1 MNSMNKPTLN
11 IEGKHVTIVGLG
23 RTAAAL
29 AKLLLVKGA
38 KPFVTESRDEGDL
51 GTLPEIVRAQGIPCE
66 CGGHTSAAF
75 EKADIVAPSP
85 GVPPTIPPIV
95 QAIRDGA
102 EIMGEM
108 EIASHYI
115 EGPMIAVTG
124 TNGKTTTTALLHA
137 LIERCGHRCVLA
149 GNNDLPLSEAALVV
163 PAPDYTV
170 VEVSS
175 YQLET
180 CKTFHPWIAAV
191 LNVSNDH
198 LARHGTMEHYADV
211 KARIFENQVESD
223 IAVLNMEDDR
233 CAAMQNRIEARAIPF
248 SLQTSLVDGM
258 GIDGDHILWN
268 GEPVATLA
276 DISLP
281 GLHNRENVLAA
292 LSIMRAGEFDWPSVI
307 DGLRSFRGV
316 EHRIEY
322 VATIGGVKFYND
334 SKSTNL
340 ESLRVA
346 LESFDSPVIL
356 LAGGRGKGSDY
367 TTLVPHFLTK
377 VKYLVA
383 FGEDAANIEA
393 AYASTTSTLCVAT
406 LSEAAEAAT
415 HHAQSG
421 DTILLSPACAS
432 FDQYPNFEERGHAF
446 KAWVTQQAEAIST

>member
-1 MNSMNKPTLN
+1 MNGPTLN

-29 AKLLLVKGA
+29 AKLLLVNGA
-38 KPFVTESRDEGDL
+38 KPIVTESREEGDL
-51 GTLPEIVRAQGIPCE
+51 GALPGLLRAHGIPCE

-85 GVPPTIPPIV
+85 GVPPAIPPIV
-95 QAIRDGA
+95 QAGRDGA

-115 EGPMIAVTG
+115 DGPMIAVTG

-137 LIERCGHRCVLA
+137 LIERCGHRSVLA
-149 GNNDLPLSEAALVV
+149 GNNDLPLSEAALID

-180 CKTFHPWIAAV
+180 CRTFHPWIAAV

-198 LARHGTMEHYADV
+198 LARHGTIEHYADV
-211 KARIFENQVESD
+211 KARVFANQVESD
-223 IAVLNMEDDR
+223 IAVLNMDDAR
-233 CAAMQNRIEARAIPF
+233 CAAMQENIQARTVRF
-248 SLQTSLVDGM
+248 SQESSLTDGM
-258 GIDGDHILWN
+258 GINGDYIVWG
-268 GEPVATLA
+268 GEPVAALA
-276 DISLP
+276 DSSLP
-281 GLHNRENVLAA
+281 GRHNRENVLAA
-292 LSIMRAGEFDWPSVI
+292 LSIMHAGEFDWPGVI

-316 EHRIEY
+316 EHRIEF
-322 VATIGGVKFYND
+322 VSTIGGVEFYND
-334 SKSTNL
+334 SKATNL

-346 LESFDSPVIL
+346 LESFDDPVIL
-356 LAGGRGKGSDY
+356 LVGGRGKGSDY
-367 TTLVPHFLTK
+367 SALASLVRAK
-377 VKYLVA
+377 VKFLVT
-383 FGEDAANIEA
+383 FGEDAENIEA
-393 AYASTTSTLCVAT
+393 AYAGTTSTHRVST
-406 LSEAAEAAT
+406 LIEAAEAAM

-432 FDQYPNFEERGHAF
+432 FDQFKNFEERGHAF
-446 KAWVTQQAEAIST
+446 KAWVAQQAEAVST